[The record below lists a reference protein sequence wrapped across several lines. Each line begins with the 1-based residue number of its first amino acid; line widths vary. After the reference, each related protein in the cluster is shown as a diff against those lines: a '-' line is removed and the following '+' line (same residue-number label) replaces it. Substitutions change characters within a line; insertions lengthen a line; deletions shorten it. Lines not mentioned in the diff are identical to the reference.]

1 VRPGHRVDGT
11 KWSGVEWTGAI
22 PSDTQETH
30 MGRVAT
36 RLAAVVIATL
46 GLFAAVACGD
56 DVGSDGD
63 STDGPTIIIKD
74 VTFMAP
80 DVTVAVGGAVTFD
93 NQDNQAHTAT
103 GTGTGS
109 FATDT
114 IGPGT
119 SKTVMFDDAGTF
131 AYICSFHPFMKGS
144 VTVE

>member
-1 VRPGHRVDGT
+1 
-11 KWSGVEWTGAI
+11 
-22 PSDTQETH
+22 